1 MKFFKKKRKINR
13 ATNAIDGATTRP
25 CWGKKVHGYP
35 GIAGKGGAS
44 TNAKIPEWVF
54 EKELKEMEGKKDA

>member
-1 MKFFKKKRKINR
+1 MKVFKKKRRIIR

-35 GIAGKGGAS
+35 GIAGKGGMT
-44 TNAKIPEWVF
+44 TNFSIPEWMF
-54 EKELKEMEGKKDA
+54 DKELKEGLQNA